1 MVNVQA
7 ATLQRLLEEHDS
19 PLRGEL
25 IGLLFDAVSTQ
36 PVGSFLDRASLS
48 AALSRVLMAAHTER
62 VATRHV
68 LPAFERLAR
77 ATAGR
82 PEILGSFLPPSAE
95 QQLTQLVRSG
105 QGPRFDWLRGA
116 VDADDVRQLLAPII
130 QQLLMQFTGKLPIP
144 GFGGSGG
151 AGGGGGLVG
160 GLVGRLGKQVQ
171 RSAGQLA
178 DVGRQMLGGVVR
190 DFSETATTEFRVAFD
205 ERVKSPEGRE
215 ILERMRDRL
224 LSHVLGTRLDDVVQD
239 LMKLPQHEIATVVGQ
254 VLAHGEQHA
263 LFRSLLEGELDALM
277 SELGGRRV
285 GELMGELGELAQ
297 LRAQAIASLDPTVR
311 TLIGS
316 PAFEDRLGRLLA
328 RVEVATS

>member
-25 IGLLFDAVSTQ
+25 IGLIFDAVSTQ
-36 PVGSFLDRASLS
+36 PVGSFLDRTSLS
-48 AALSRVLMAAHTER
+48 AALSRLLLAAHTER
-62 VATRHV
+62 VATRPV

-82 PEILGSFLPPSAE
+82 SETLRSFLPPSAE
-95 QQLTQLVRSG
+95 QQLTQLARSG
-105 QGPRFDWLRGA
+105 QGPQFGWLRGA

-144 GFGGSGG
+144 GFGGT
-151 AGGGGGLVG
+151 GGGGGLG

-239 LMKLPQHEIATVVGQ
+239 LMKLPHREIATVVGG

-263 LFRSLLEGELDALM
+263 LFRSLLEGELDALL
-277 SELGGRRV
+277 SELGGRSV
-285 GELMGELGELAQ
+285 GELVSELGELAR
-297 LRAQAIASLDPTVR
+297 LRAQAIAALDPAVR
-311 TLIGS
+311 ALIGS
-316 PAFEDRLGRLLA
+316 PAFEDWLGRLLA
-328 RVEVATS
+328 RGEVATS